1 MKKLKITAV
10 FGTRPEAVKMCPL
23 VKELQSRNEA
33 ELRVV
38 LSGQHRE
45 LCREVTDFFGIV
57 PNRDLC
63 VMKEGQS
70 LSELTQRILLGMT
83 DELSEHPA
91 DILLVHGDTTTAFA
105 VSLSAFYMGIKVGH
119 VEAGLR
125 TNDLFSPYP
134 EEFNRRGVDAM
145 SFCHFAPTERAAE
158 NLIHEGIEPRR
169 VFVTG
174 NTVVDALSYTLSSVP
189 EKNVSEGKLL
199 LVTLHRRESRG
210 EDMRNI
216 LRAVKRA
223 AAEASDLRVILPA
236 HPAPEVREAIGEVLT
251 NDMTNIT
258 ICEPMPLPEFHRMLY
273 EADLILTDSG
283 GIQEEAV
290 SLGRPLLLARDT
302 TERPE
307 GIESGFVTLVG
318 RNEEKIFDAIRNS
331 IEGRSNRLDL
341 PQKNPFGDGNASKK
355 IADILLT
362 LPLEKNAV
370 L

>member
-1 MKKLKITAV
+1 MKKLKITSA

-23 VKELQSRNEA
+23 MLELMKRREI
-33 ELRVV
+33 ELRIVS
-38 LSGQHRE
+38 SGQHRE
-45 LCREVTDFFGIV
+45 LCREVTDFFGIC
-57 PNRDLC
+57 PHKDLC
-63 VMKEGQS
+63 VMKKGQS
-70 LSELTQRILLGMT
+70 LSAMTQRIISGMT
-83 DELSEHPA
+83 EELKEHPT
-91 DILLVHGDTTTAFA
+91 DILLVHGDTTTALA
-105 VSLSAFYMGIKVGH
+105 AALAAFYMGIRVGH

-125 TNDLFSPYP
+125 TNDLFSPFP

-145 SFCHFAPTERAAE
+145 SFCHFAPTEPAAE
-158 NLIHEGIEPRR
+158 NLIREGIEPRR

-174 NTVVDALSYTLSSVP
+174 NTVVDALAYTLSSAP
-189 EKNVSEGKLL
+189 PKDKGDGKLL

-223 AAEASDLRVILPA
+223 SVEMSDLRVILPA
-236 HPAPEVREAIGEVLT
+236 HPAHEVREAIGEVLT
-251 NDMTNIT
+251 DDMTNIK
-258 ICEPMPLPEFHRMLY
+258 ICEPLPLPEFHRLLN

-290 SLGRPLLLARDT
+290 SLGKPLLLARET

-318 RNEEKIFDAIRNS
+318 RNEEKIFEAILDS
-331 IEGRSNRLDL
+331 IEGRSSCRAR
-341 PQKNPFGDGNASKK
+341 PSKNPFGDGNASKK
-355 IADILLT
+355 IADILLS
-362 LPLEKNAV
+362 LPLEKSAV